1 MPGGG
6 VPVFAHVQDAHDVH
20 DLKGRRDTCEGVF
33 PNEDANICDIARHP
47 RCPLVESPDGCRSLA
62 VPATWPTRRTTLVSS
77 SAKNENVLVL
87 SRTPLAFLSIVEQLP
102 SNFIEDT
109 SAFNGY
115 SSVEGTKLKK
125 TVNPTKV
132 VTDKIH

>member
-1 MPGGG
+1 MCL
-6 VPVFAHVQDAHDVH
+6 HVQDAHDVH

-33 PNEDANICDIARHP
+33 PNEDAKTQNIARHP

-87 SRTPLAFLSIVEQLP
+87 RTTLVSSSAKNENVLVLRQVLLDEDISYETDMPL
-102 SNFIEDT
+102 
-109 SAFNGY
+109 
-115 SSVEGTKLKK
+115 K
-125 TVNPTKV
+125 TDPIPHLTMG
-132 VTDKIH
+132 